1 MSKLHCAVDASRTQ
15 RAELRCRAG
24 IPRPMDPHHRPRSV
38 AGALRRTDRARPQ
51 HHPPLRSR
59 STTAIRTT
67 SSQPSTRTVGYPQP
81 NPMAPSDLQ
90 SPPSPAAK
98 SGSLLVQQRIE
109 HAPRSANTHA
119 LAVVDLVQARA
130 ACRADSK
137 SACGVVGPLT
147 RVLLRSSDGAEEDPP
162 STSAV
167 PVWESLSNS
176 EAAGDVS
183 G

>member
-1 MSKLHCAVDASRTQ
+1 
-15 RAELRCRAG
+15 
-24 IPRPMDPHHRPRSV
+24 
-38 AGALRRTDRARPQ
+38 
-51 HHPPLRSR
+51 
-59 STTAIRTT
+59 
-67 SSQPSTRTVGYPQP
+67 
-81 NPMAPSDLQ
+81 MAPSDLQ
-90 SPPSPAAK
+90 SPPSPVAK
-98 SGSLLVQQRIE
+98 TSSLLVEQRIE
-109 HAPRSANTHA
+109 HASRSANTLA
-119 LAVVDLVQARA
+119 LDVVDLVQAQA

-147 RVLLRSSDGAEEDPP
+147 RVLLRPSGGADGDPA